1 MTIQLHDQLVTKN
14 SVANQQVQV
23 LADGVITLM
32 DAILWSI
39 NSDWWLPCR
48 EKNSLSGYILE
59 FLIRTKRVGYGNE
72 RDK

>member
-14 SVANQQVQV
+14 SVSSQSM
-23 LADGVITLM
+23 ADGVITLM

-48 EKNSLSGYILE
+48 EKNSLSGCILE